1 MKSGT
6 LCSQIPEN
14 PEVLESLVFK
24 EVPADVE
31 YAKRKRIDSCQT
43 EQHKSKFKRQDSHNA
58 VGNKWK
64 IKSRST
70 HRHVGPTLSLVK
82 VNNNDQRRWHRQ
94 NYCHWTSTN
103 WHKLHCGTGSNVAL
117 LRPTELLRRQWLD
130 HCEGFDHSFDQENS
144 IPHSPKLKSTR
155 PLRETC
161 LHYIQCHHR
170 HIQSTSR
177 FVRIQTCSMQAIRSC
192 VVATVRRDLMER
204 SHRPNVPARKER
216 LPDGD
221 VSCCW
226 HTWCSQLLLPSSV

>member
-1 MKSGT
+1 MTTVPQPIMLPAGWTVFLNASRQVLYSHVKSGT

-31 YAKRKRIDSCQT
+31 YAERKRIDSCQT

-130 HCEGFDHSFDQENS
+130 HCEGFRSQFRPGKFNSPFTKTQE
-144 IPHSPKLKSTR
+144 HAT
-155 PLRETC
+155 
-161 LHYIQCHHR
+161 
-170 HIQSTSR
+170 TS
-177 FVRIQTCSMQAIRSC
+177 
-192 VVATVRRDLMER
+192 
-204 SHRPNVPARKER
+204 
-216 LPDGD
+216 
-221 VSCCW
+221 
-226 HTWCSQLLLPSSV
+226 